1 MTRDCDEM
9 PRPDSEETQ
18 CLVRPETRRGEK
30 VASGAEASGAEAGDT
45 GGGGRGDEG
54 GGWYGWL
61 VVACSFLC
69 VCVLDGVG

>member
-1 MTRDCDEM
+1 M
-9 PRPDSEETQ
+9 
-18 CLVRPETRRGEK
+18 VRPETRRGEK
-30 VASGAEASGAEAGDT
+30 VATGAEAAEAGAGDT

>member
-30 VASGAEASGAEAGDT
+30 VASGAEAAEAGDT

>member
-1 MTRDCDEM
+1 M
-9 PRPDSEETQ
+9 
-18 CLVRPETRRGEK
+18 VRPETRRGEK
-30 VASGAEASGAEAGDT
+30 VASGAEAAEAEAGAGDT

>member
-1 MTRDCDEM
+1 M
-9 PRPDSEETQ
+9 
-18 CLVRPETRRGEK
+18 VRPETSRGEK
-30 VASGAEASGAEAGDT
+30 VASGAEAAEVGDT
-45 GGGGRGDEG
+45 GGGGRGDGG

>member
-1 MTRDCDEM
+1 M
-9 PRPDSEETQ
+9 
-18 CLVRPETRRGEK
+18 VRPETRGGEK
-30 VASGAEASGAEAGDT
+30 VASGAEAAEAGDT
-45 GGGGRGDEG
+45 GGGGRGDGG

>member
-1 MTRDCDEM
+1 M
-9 PRPDSEETQ
+9 
-18 CLVRPETRRGEK
+18 VRPETRRGEK
-30 VASGAEASGAEAGDT
+30 VDSGAEAAEAGDT